1 MRLMKA
7 PELEVFLEDVE
18 IPWLERYRE
27 FLLQALWS
35 LGVRDFEVSVTL
47 CRDSYIRNLNR
58 QWRGRDEATD
68 VLSFEA
74 EPQQPPGAPQRSR
87 SGGCFGDLVISMD
100 TLAVNSA
107 YFLVDRDEELKRVS
121 LHGLLHLMGWDH
133 ASNNATEPMLQHQES
148 ILARFKE
155 LSF

>member
-1 MRLMKA
+1 MKV
-7 PELEVFLEDVE
+7 PELEVFLEDLE
-18 IPWLERYRE
+18 IPWLEGYRA
-27 FLLQALWS
+27 FLLQALES
-35 LGVRDFEVSVTL
+35 LGAVDFEVSVIL
-47 CRDSYIRNLNR
+47 CRDSYIRKLNHL
-58 QWRGRDEATD
+58 WRSKDEATD

-74 EPQQPPGAPQRSR
+74 EPQQPPGAPERPR
-87 SGGCFGDLVISMD
+87 SGGCYGDLVISMD

-107 YFLVDRDEELKRVS
+107 YFCVDRNEELKRVS

-133 ASNNATEPMLQHQES
+133 ASNDASEPMLQHQES